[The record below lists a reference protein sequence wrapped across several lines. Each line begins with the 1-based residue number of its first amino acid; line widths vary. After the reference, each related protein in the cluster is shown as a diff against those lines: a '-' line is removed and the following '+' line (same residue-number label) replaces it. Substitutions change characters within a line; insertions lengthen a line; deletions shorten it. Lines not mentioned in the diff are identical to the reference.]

1 EDHFKGGRSAGK
13 KNNLLQIEF
22 AYPVGDLDIKEDTW
36 RADCLRY
43 VRDRGLI
50 PADSEPVEYAY
61 FGAVKGFISSYD
73 PRQMVADFQARLL
86 STTNVTYPYI
96 GLEADN
102 INRIVPS
109 VFKQVYQAIAD
120 EAAV

>member
-1 EDHFKGGRSAGK
+1 M
-13 KNNLLQIEF
+13 
-22 AYPVGDLDIKEDTW
+22 
-36 RADCLRY
+36 
-43 VRDRGLI
+43 I

-73 PRQMVADFQARLL
+73 PLQMVADFQARLL

-109 VFKQVYQAIAD
+109 GFKQVYQAIAD